1 MTTRCL
7 IADDQA
13 MVREGFAAVLASQAD
28 LVVVSQ
34 AASGADAVSQARQ
47 LKPDVIVMD
56 VRMPVMDGLQ
66 ATRQILDAG
75 PDAHRPR
82 VLIVTTF
89 DLDDYVYEALRA
101 GASGFLLKDATAT
114 ELVHAVRVVAAGDA
128 LLAPS
133 VTRRLIS
140 EFARRPRTN
149 APSPAA
155 LGALTPRETEV
166 LRLIALG
173 QSNAEISGTLFIAEQ
188 TTKTHIGRILA
199 KLNLRDRAQAV
210 VLAYETGLVTPG
222 GSGQQGGP
230 AGR

>member
-1 MTTRCL
+1 VTTRCL

-13 MVREGFAAVLASQAD
+13 MVREGFAAVLASQPD
-28 LVVVSQ
+28 LLVVGQ

-47 LKPDVIVMD
+47 LKPDVILMD

-82 VLIVTTF
+82 VLILTTF

-101 GASGFLLKDATAT
+101 GASGFLLKDAPAT
-114 ELVHAVRVVAAGDA
+114 ELIRAVRVVAAGDA

-140 EFARRPRTN
+140 EFVRRPDAF

-155 LGALTPRETEV
+155 LGALTPREAEV
-166 LRLIALG
+166 LRLIAQGL
-173 QSNAEISGTLFIAEQ
+173 SNAEISRTLFIAEQ
-188 TTKTHIGRILA
+188 TTKTHIGHILA
-199 KLNLRDRAQAV
+199 KLDLRDRAQAV
-210 VLAYETGLVTPG
+210 ILAYESGLITPG
-222 GSGQQGGP
+222 G
-230 AGR
+230 